1 MILHKL
7 FSMQKFITGS
17 FLGTSTELLLSDCL
31 RITQVHYPESLISEW
46 HYHENAY
53 FAFIQK
59 GGSLERRKKENI
71 QCFPGQLLFYNDQE
85 AHKNE
90 KYQRGSKNICLE
102 LKNEWFSKNQIDKK
116 WIEGAFSIENK
127 SIKSLFVRIIK
138 ETGINDDCSRIAIEG
153 LLLQVYAEMIR
164 SKNNARQ
171 LPAWLQIVL
180 SFLNDNWDKK
190 ITITEIAKLANVHP
204 VTLSKEFPDFFNCTF
219 GDYLRKLRL
228 ERSLDLLK
236 KASISLD
243 EIALHCAFYDSSH
256 YINTF
261 KRFYG
266 MTPSSYRKLLLQ

>member
-1 MILHKL
+1 
-7 FSMQKFITGS
+7 MQKFITGS
-17 FLGTSTELLLSDCL
+17 FLGTSTELLLTDCL
-31 RITQVHYPESLISEW
+31 RITQVDYPENLVSDW

-59 GGSLERRKKENI
+59 GGSLERRKNENI

-102 LKNEWFSKNQIDKK
+102 LKNDWFSNNQIDKK
-116 WIEGAFSIENK
+116 SMEGAFNIEDK
-127 SIKSLFVRIIK
+127 AIKSLFVRIIK
-138 ETGINDDCSRIAIEG
+138 ETIFNDDCSRIAIEG

-164 SKNNARQ
+164 SKNNVRQ
-171 LPAWLQIVL
+171 LPVWLQIVR
-180 SFLNDNWDKK
+180 SFLNDNWNKK
-190 ITITEIAKLANVHP
+190 ITVAEIAKLANVHP
-204 VTLSKEFPDFFNCTF
+204 ITLSKEFPKFFNCTF

-236 KASISLD
+236 KTSMSLD
-243 EIALHCAFYDSSH
+243 EIALNCAFYDSSH

-261 KRFYG
+261 KSFYR
-266 MTPSSYRKLLLQ
+266 MTPSTYRKLLSK